1 MADLAGVVK
10 PSLNP
15 SGFFLVPSPNA
26 ISFFFSLP
34 WYLVPVTCY
43 LFTSTHH
50 LSFYCPSDSLISQC
64 LETGTNTITTKDSI
78 GTDGMCLCSHQQS
91 LLFLLFHR
99 LLLLLCSELVRVLH
113 VHSKCGSLVPPC
125 NHQSPFF
132 SFLFFGLRS
141 GGLLLLQHVLMV
153 P

>member
-15 SGFFLVPSPNA
+15 SGFLFPPTQSPS
-26 ISFFFSLP
+26 SLCLGTS
-34 WYLVPVTCY
+34 YLH
-43 LFTSTHH
+43 LFTSTHARIFLLPVGFFGSPRFGNRH
-50 LSFYCPSDSLISQC
+50 Y
-64 LETGTNTITTKDSI
+64 EYNTNTTTEDSI
-78 GTDGMCLCSHQQS
+78 GTDGMCIYLSS
-91 LLFLLFHR
+91 TVSSFFFLFLF
-99 LLLLLCSELVRVLH
+99 LLLLLCSKLVRVLRGQ
-113 VHSKCGSLVPPC
+113 SKCGSLAPPC

-132 SFLFFGLRS
+132 LSFFFGLRS